1 MFFSHYIK
9 KCFGPRNVSDEING
23 FITTVELF
31 SLTKPDLEDLFL
43 PRSEN
48 KVTFEELRT
57 VTMKPDGLKHR
68 LKATYI

>member
-48 KVTFEELRT
+48 KVTFEELIFFILDESDWPHFGT
-57 VTMKPDGLKHR
+57 
-68 LKATYI
+68 AN

>member
-48 KVTFEELRT
+48 KVTFEELIFLNSLL
-57 VTMKPDGLKHR
+57 V
-68 LKATYI
+68 